1 MQASSI
7 TFGNKIISVVLW
19 PTIALGGLL
28 ILYRFLFF
36 KKYKDSTGIYILIFF
51 AVSYAISSIFM
62 RQYGVSENFR
72 YLVFLT
78 LQFGMLYAYKNGD
91 CVDKVKKHFQICMQY
106 VCLVTAVLALTSFV
120 LMFSGYNKA
129 FVSLDNPPLPSP

>member
-1 MQASSI
+1 METLYRKTEKPVLVLELIFKLLFITYGFLQASSI

-51 AVSYAISSIFM
+51 FLFILFCVSGWNSCALPIFNLHTILI
-62 RQYGVSENFR
+62 Y
-72 YLVFLT
+72 
-78 LQFGMLYAYKNGD
+78 
-91 CVDKVKKHFQICMQY
+91 
-106 VCLVTAVLALTSFV
+106 
-120 LMFSGYNKA
+120 
-129 FVSLDNPPLPSP
+129 